1 MHNHKK
7 HSLLLFS
14 ERSVFF
20 ILFRLSFASSLR
32 PAVWQRI
39 KLRVKGIEVFA
50 VQLLL
55 SNAQHF
61 TEALE
66 VDDFPLPQEFDD
78 IPHVRIV
85 CQAQN
90 VVIRCSR
97 FLVCAYMITYKSILG
112 ITISSKLSGDIVRF
126 PFCVLL

>member
-1 MHNHKK
+1 MCRDFW
-7 HSLLLFS
+7 SPGTF
-14 ERSVFF
+14 V
-20 ILFRLSFASSLR
+20 
-32 PAVWQRI
+32 
-39 KLRVKGIEVFA
+39 KLRVVSVVVFA
-50 VQLLL
+50 VQMVLHM
-55 SNAQHF
+55 AQGF
-61 TEALE
+61 TEPLI
-66 VDDFPLPQEFDD
+66 VHHFPLAQEFDD